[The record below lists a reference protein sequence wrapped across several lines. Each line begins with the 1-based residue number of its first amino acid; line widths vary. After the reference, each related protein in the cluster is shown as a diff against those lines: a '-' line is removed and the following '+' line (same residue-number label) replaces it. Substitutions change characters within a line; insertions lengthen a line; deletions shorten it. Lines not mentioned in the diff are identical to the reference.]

1 MVREALLSAVDTHAY
16 ILLLVGG
23 LESVKTN
30 YNYGRRTLQL
40 RFRHW
45 HDQRSAWECR
55 SDREKKES
63 EIKQREKDD
72 KKRKKESKER
82 KVGL

>member
-55 SDREKKES
+55 SDREKES